1 MTIPVLDLGPDPE
14 MRGRIHGQKLK
25 GDIRHNIEIY
35 LTRFDKLGFNADK
48 VLEEA
53 GRWIAPLNKDGKALY
68 LAVNCPARKIN
79 TTGTNGSWKTW
90 GAPQQRFEHD
100 LVKDLC
106 KAKGG

>member
-1 MTIPVLDLGPDPE
+1 PTIKSSTKPAAKSQPKPKASQQVAVKPSQTQWRTYGSLQVDWANWQFMG
-14 MRGRIHGQKLK
+14 GS
-25 GDIRHNIEIY
+25 Y
-35 LTRFDKLGFNADK
+35 
-48 VLEEA
+48 V
-53 GRWIAPLNKDGKALY
+53 APTLNKDGKALY